1 MKVYC
6 DVVQLYRNIE
16 AVHKFANE
24 CEVTAAFMMK
34 PMLDCKVMRDA
45 LRHQVVYTTDKHS
58 EWTNIYGT
66 KGVHVVDGL
75 DHREGISLEEAEK
88 QEQKDVA
95 IVNAY
100 CCMNEWT
107 NLKDVNALYW
117 ALKDAGYEK
126 VSMGGTVLMHQEY
139 VIADELRI
147 GEAMLTGTLAGTRTE
162 PFEGMANPWYVHLPV
177 WKRNKHG
184 AVIKKGFCEL
194 AGFTDA
200 DVVCN
205 NTEMLVVDTP
215 QKSSWVMLQPDY
227 YSLVRMGHNGLLRD
241 VESL

>member
-16 AVHKFANE
+16 AVHAFAAE

-45 LRHQVVYTTDKHS
+45 LRNQVVYTTAEHPQ
-58 EWTNIYGT
+58 WTNIYAT
-66 KGVHVVDGL
+66 DGVHVVDGL
-75 DHREGISLEEAEK
+75 DTREGITMQEAEK
-88 QEQKDVA
+88 VEQKDVA

-107 NLKDVNALYW
+107 NLKDVNAMYW
-117 ALKDAGYEK
+117 GLKDAGFKK
-126 VSMGGTVLMHQEY
+126 VSMGGTVLMHQDV

-147 GEAMLTGTLAGTRTE
+147 GEAMLTGTLAGTRVE
-162 PFEGMANPWYVHLPV
+162 PFAGMANPWYVHLPV

-184 AVIKKGFCEL
+184 AVIRKGFCEL

-200 DVVCN
+200 DVLCN
-205 NTEMLVVDTP
+205 NTEMMVVDTQ
-215 QKSSWVMLQPDY
+215 QKSRFVMLQPDY
-227 YSLVRMGHNGLLRD
+227 YSLVRMGHNGMLAD
-241 VESL
+241 VEVI